1 MKIPKTTPCH
11 HLRFA
16 TKLRTSCCP
25 PMRLVSDDPLK
36 HVGEKTFG
44 KAITCWERL
53 HAISLFNVLW
63 FFSFYVF
70 EAQMTVY
77 HKAPLSS
84 FLKAACL
91 LCVNCTGNQST
102 HGMLVKDLII
112 LFTFNSIRLVLVY
125 FFDRHFYADL
135 YF

>member
-1 MKIPKTTPCH
+1 M
-11 HLRFA
+11 LGFA
-16 TKLRTSCCP
+16 TKLSTSCCP

-44 KAITCWERL
+44 KAITCWQRL

-102 HGMLVKDLII
+102 HGMLEMYLFI
-112 LFTFNSIRLVLVY
+112 LFTFCPIRLVLLFLIDINMLNFTFRY
-125 FFDRHFYADL
+125 IF
-135 YF
+135 